1 MEKKNTG
8 IEQGK
13 DLDPD
18 SETSKTI
25 DSAISQRFD
34 FFHSTIIPF
43 LKNRITRYTIS
54 FILVAIVVYFY
65 ILFEGNRE
73 EEFVRVF
80 FFNLQNHR
88 ISQLTQVRIDEIYS
102 FFPSSLALKNL
113 KLIIHHELLVP
124 IALVFALIAVFYV
137 TWDDVF
143 FRKFKSPG
151 LYMILLTGIFYILI
165 FSGLDV
171 YLFQLTIAKW
181 LTRATAVIV
190 VALVK
195 LFGMNIIN
203 ATWNA
208 DDVITTIQFEGPNGL
223 SSIGIDARC
232 SGIHSLTIFIAIFLL
247 MLFEARKRLRW
258 SKYRTFS
265 DLRALLNKDGIEGI
279 FDKQGSK
286 TLLILSGTFSLN
298 FLRVIGI
305 LFVGMIGT
313 YLVNILRVTIIFII
327 NYYEGWGVAE
337 PIHNYLGYVF
347 LMIWVPIFWLFIL
360 PIFEK
365 KKESKKSNNSISEPS
380 DSNSDSTDD
389 IITDSNISLEP
400 VESNK
405 NEE

>member
-1 MEKKNTG
+1 LKKKNAG

-13 DLDPD
+13 DIDPD

-25 DSAISQRFD
+25 DSSISQRFD
-34 FFHSTIIPF
+34 FFHSNIIPF

-54 FILVAIVVYFY
+54 FIFVAIVVYFY

-73 EEFVRVF
+73 DEFVRVF

-102 FFPSSLALKNL
+102 FFPSSLALKNF
-113 KLIIHHELLVP
+113 KLVLNHDLLVP
-124 IALVFALIAVFYV
+124 IALVFALVAVFYV
-137 TWDDVF
+137 TWDDAL

-181 LTRATAVIV
+181 LTQATAVIV

-203 ATWNA
+203 TTWNA

-247 MLFEARKRLRW
+247 MLFEARTRLKW

-265 DLRALLNKDGIEGI
+265 DLMALLNKNGIDGI

-286 TLLILSGTFSLN
+286 TILILSGTFSLN

-365 KKESKKSNNSISEPS
+365 KKESKKSNNSIREPS

-389 IITDSNISLEP
+389 IITDSNISLEL

>member
-1 MEKKNTG
+1 MKKKNAG

-13 DLDPD
+13 DIDPD

-25 DSAISQRFD
+25 DSSISQRFD
-34 FFHSTIIPF
+34 FFHSNIIPF

-54 FILVAIVVYFY
+54 FIFVAIVVYFY

-73 EEFVRVF
+73 DEFVRVF

-102 FFPSSLALKNL
+102 FFPSSLALKNF
-113 KLIIHHELLVP
+113 KLVLNHDLLVP
-124 IALVFALIAVFYV
+124 IALVFALVAVFYV
-137 TWDDVF
+137 TWDDAL

-181 LTRATAVIV
+181 LTQATAVIV

-203 ATWNA
+203 TTWNA

-247 MLFEARKRLRW
+247 MLFEARTRLKW

-265 DLRALLNKDGIEGI
+265 DLMALLNKNGIDGI

-286 TLLILSGTFSLN
+286 TILILSGTFSLN

-365 KKESKKSNNSISEPS
+365 KKESKKSNNSIREPS

-389 IITDSNISLEP
+389 IITDSNISLEL

>member
-1 MEKKNTG
+1 MKKKNAG

-13 DLDPD
+13 DIDPD

-25 DSAISQRFD
+25 DSSISQRFD
-34 FFHSTIIPF
+34 FFHSNIIPF

-54 FILVAIVVYFY
+54 FIFVAIVVYFY

-73 EEFVRVF
+73 DEFVRVF

-102 FFPSSLALKNL
+102 FFPSSLALKNF
-113 KLIIHHELLVP
+113 KLVLHHDLLVP
-124 IALVFALIAVFYV
+124 IALVFALVAVFYV
-137 TWDDVF
+137 TWDDAL

-181 LTRATAVIV
+181 LTQATAVIV

-203 ATWNA
+203 TTWNA

-247 MLFEARKRLRW
+247 MLFEARTRLKW

-265 DLRALLNKDGIEGI
+265 DLMALLNKNGIDGI

-286 TLLILSGTFSLN
+286 TILILSGTFSLN

-365 KKESKKSNNSISEPS
+365 KKESKKSNNSIREPS

-389 IITDSNISLEP
+389 IITDSNISLEL